1 LFRDCS
7 LSKGIAL
14 ICYSNAAFADANS
27 DKTFA
32 ILQEMASSGKPANL
46 LYKNKSRGQL
56 YVKQCVVD
64 QPNTQDRVITETPG
78 KGRRGARVR
87 VSSM

>member
-1 LFRDCS
+1 MQHLRM
-7 LSKGIAL
+7 
-14 ICYSNAAFADANS
+14 ANS
-27 DKTFA
+27 DKILA

-78 KGRRGARVR
+78 KGRKGTRVR

>member
-1 LFRDCS
+1 MANRDKR
-7 LSKGIAL
+7 LWIP
-14 ICYSNAAFADANS
+14 
-27 DKTFA
+27 
-32 ILQEMASSGKPANL
+32 QEMASSGKPANL

-78 KGRRGARVR
+78 KDKSQGQLYANNLLV
-87 VSSM
+87 

>member
-1 LFRDCS
+1 
-7 LSKGIAL
+7 
-14 ICYSNAAFADANS
+14 
-27 DKTFA
+27 
-32 ILQEMASSGKPANL
+32 MASSGKPANL

-78 KGRRGARVR
+78 KGRRTRVRGQLYVKQCVVDQPNTQDRVITETPGKRRGTRVR